1 MEVQSDTTN
10 TTETT
15 TTFRGRVKWFNSTR
29 GYGFITNLD
38 KDEDTFVHHSGITP
52 TVECWKTLTP
62 GEYVEYSLDTD
73 DDGKSQAIS
82 VTGIAGGPLLCETNT
97 SRQSREGSD
106 SDERRSG
113 RIQRRNATRHTDSS
127 TEETQTTQ

>member
-1 MEVQSDTTN
+1 MQKADIKFEKLPKQFQRTIQRIVIEHAN
-10 TTETT
+10 
-15 TTFRGRVKWFNSTR
+15 
-29 GYGFITNLD
+29 
-38 KDEDTFVHHSGITP
+38 
-52 TVECWKTLTP
+52 
-62 GEYVEYSLDTD
+62 EYVEYILDTD
-73 DDGKSQAIS
+73 DDGKSQATS

-127 TEETQTTQ
+127 TEEIQTTQ